1 MTHTFSID
9 DAAEAYRVFDS
20 GKTGKC
26 AILYGGEKQAYRGG
40 AGMGGR

>member
-9 DAAEAYRVFDS
+9 DAEEAYRVFDT

-26 AILYGGEKQAYRGG
+26 AILYQGEQQVYRGST
-40 AGMGGR
+40 REI